1 MADVAIVTGAT
12 KARGLGR
19 AIAVAFAKEGV
30 DVAVSGRPKSID
42 RLKATAEAVEAHG
55 VRSHLLLADT
65 TDRDAIF
72 AGVEGTMEALGS
84 IDYLV
89 NNAGVGAGSAVF
101 LENEERAW
109 DFNYAV
115 NVKGMVAFCEAVLP
129 YMESQGHGSI
139 VNISSTAGIGAN
151 PGMPYPYTATKH
163 AIVGIT
169 KQLALEYGP
178 KGIRSNVIAPGAI
191 NTDMLQAAYEAI
203 AEGEGITVAEAAEM
217 ENSAIALRRPAEP
230 QEIADVVVGVAMSG
244 GAYLTGIVIPVA
256 GGMVPGL

>member
-1 MADVAIVTGAT
+1 MGEVAIVTGAT

-19 AIAVAFAKEGV
+19 AIAIGFAKEGV
-30 DVAVSGRPKSID
+30 DVAVSGRPKS
-42 RLKATAEAVEAHG
+42 REGLEATAAAVEEVG

-65 TDRDAIF
+65 PDREAIATGV
-72 AGVEGTMEALGS
+72 AGTVQALGS

-115 NVKGMVAFCEAVLP
+115 NVKGTVAFCEAVLP
-129 YMESQGHGSI
+129 HMERQGSGSI
-139 VNISSTAGIGAN
+139 VNISSMAGIGAN

-191 NTDMLQAAYEAI
+191 NTDMLQVAYQAI
-203 AEGEGITVAEAAEM
+203 ADAEGITVAEAAEM
-217 ENSAIALRRPAEP
+217 ENAGIALRRPAEP
-230 QEIADVVVGVAMSG
+230 EEIADVVVGVAMSG
-244 GAYLTGIVIPVA
+244 GAYLTGIAIPVS
-256 GGMVPGL
+256 GGMMPGL